1 MLFSND
7 DIVDRIAKQM
17 AIKNLTVNGLAEE
30 VGISSSSLSRYLLKR
45 YKFPLEHI
53 TPMAKAL
60 GVSEEYLLGLTKT
73 LAHVDTVKVPVIG
86 NIACG
91 EPILAEENISEYV
104 AIPKDFISNDPN
116 EYFFLIAEGS
126 SMVPTIQPGS
136 KVLIHQQDVVE
147 KNEIAAALLLDTSEA
162 TLKRVKCIS
171 DTLVLSP
178 DNKDY
183 DPIVVTPKT
192 PIKILGKAV
201 QVITEL

>member
-7 DIVDRIAKQM
+7 DIVDRIARQM

-30 VGISSSSLSRYLLKR
+30 TGISSSSLSRYLLKR

-73 LAHVDTVKVPVIG
+73 LAHADTVKIPVIG

-91 EPILAEENISEYV
+91 VPILAEENVSEYIAV
-104 AIPKDFISNDPN
+104 PKDCISNDPN
-116 EYFFLIAEGS
+116 EYFFLIADGL
-126 SMVPTIQPGS
+126 SMAPTVQPGS
-136 KVLIHQQDVVE
+136 KVLIHQQDIVD
-147 KNEIAAALLLDTSEA
+147 KNEIAAVLLLDSNEA
-162 TLKRVKCIS
+162 TLKRVRKSGDSVI
-171 DTLVLSP
+171 LMP
-178 DNKDY
+178 DNLDFS
-183 DPIVVTPKT
+183 PIVVSQDTR
-192 PIKILGKAV
+192 IRILGKAV

>member
-7 DIVDRIAKQM
+7 DIVDRIARQM

-30 VGISSSSLSRYLLKR
+30 TGISSSSLSRYLLKR

-73 LAHVDTVKVPVIG
+73 LAHVDTVKIPVIG

-91 EPILAEENISEYV
+91 VPILAEENVSEYIAV
-104 AIPKDFISNDPN
+104 PKDCISNDPN
-116 EYFFLIAEGS
+116 EYFFLIADGL
-126 SMVPTIQPGS
+126 SMVPTVQPGS
-136 KVLIHQQDVVE
+136 KVLIHQQDIVD
-147 KNEIAAALLLDTSEA
+147 KNEIAAVLLLDSNEA
-162 TLKRVKCIS
+162 TLKRIRKSGSSVI
-171 DTLVLSP
+171 LMP
-178 DNKDY
+178 DNLDFS
-183 DPIVVTPKT
+183 PIVVSQDTR
-192 PIKILGKAV
+192 IRILGKAV

>member
-7 DIVDRIAKQM
+7 DIVDRIARQM

-30 VGISSSSLSRYLLKR
+30 TGISSSSLSRYLLKR

-73 LAHVDTVKVPVIG
+73 LAHVDTVKIPVIG

-91 EPILAEENISEYV
+91 VPILAEENVSEYIAV
-104 AIPKDFISNDPN
+104 PKDCISNDPN
-116 EYFFLIAEGS
+116 EYFFLIADGL
-126 SMVPTIQPGS
+126 SMAPTVQPGS
-136 KVLIHQQDVVE
+136 KVLIHQQDIVD
-147 KNEIAAALLLDTSEA
+147 KNEIAAVLLLDSNEA
-162 TLKRVKCIS
+162 TLKRIRKSGSSVI
-171 DTLVLSP
+171 LMP
-178 DNKDY
+178 DNLDFS
-183 DPIVVTPKT
+183 PIVVSQDTR
-192 PIKILGKAV
+192 IRILGKAV